1 MKLDNLELHGTGL
14 NSSGPYDLIARAQRG
29 NPEDV
34 GLLYSRYYQ
43 QVYRYLY
50 YRTGDTQVAE
60 DLTGEVFLRMV
71 QALPNYRFDTT
82 PFLAWLFQVAR
93 NLAIDH
99 YRRSSAHPVVTI
111 NEDLDSDDGN
121 LESTLDLHLS
131 NDNLARALAQMEE
144 SQRDVVVLR
153 FIEQLPIAEAAL
165 VLHKTEDAI
174 KALQRRGL
182 KALRNLL
189 EDLENGHDPA

>member
-1 MKLDNLELHGTGL
+1 MKLHETELHGNSL
-14 NSSGPYDLIARAQRG
+14 NNGVPYDVIARAQRG
-29 NPEDV
+29 NPEEI

-50 YRTGDTQVAE
+50 YRTGDPQTAE

-71 QALPNYRFDTT
+71 QALPNYHFETT

-99 YRRSSAHPVVTI
+99 YRHQVAHPVVAI
-111 NEDLDSDDGN
+111 NEELDSDDEN
-121 LESTLDLHLS
+121 LDSTLDLNLS
-131 NDNLARALAQMEE
+131 NTSLARALAGLEE
-144 SQRDVVVLR
+144 TQRDVLVLR

-165 VLHKTEDAI
+165 ALHKSEDAI

-182 KALRNLL
+182 KALRKLL
-189 EDLENGHDPA
+189 ENLENERA